1 MKAKLFTYS
10 TEKLDPTERSIL
22 SKRIN
27 GYLDKSNKAR
37 YTYKRQGIVEKV
49 PHIKIT
55 NKTFIIRNRDFSL
68 INKEIRK
75 YGAIVRSWDILIKE
89 L

>member
-1 MKAKLFTYS
+1 MEAKLFTYS
-10 TEKLDPTERSIL
+10 TEKLSSTERSIL

-37 YTYKRQGIVEKV
+37 YTYKRQGIIKKV

-55 NKTFIIRNRDFSL
+55 NKTFIIRNRDFSS